1 MVLTNMGIAVAVKTN
16 SGVQYQRKLK
26 DWNCTKRR
34 KSKISK
40 SVEMWFNAIGSTT
53 SHEDAVI
60 TSLHSWY
67 EKAAWPFL
75 TYSLTGRRPYSFPL
89 FLSLFSVFTSLSFPS
104 CLVKITLNSLLSFRG
119 RNYSKTIPACLAYK
133 FCRLQTQLTRSRF
146 STKWSYWLSLKRR
159 PSWKFKYK

>member
-1 MVLTNMGIAVAVKTN
+1 MVLTNQRIAVAGKTN

-40 SVEMWFNAIGSTT
+40 SVEMWFNAFCSTT
-53 SHEDAVI
+53 SHEGAVI
-60 TSLHSWY
+60 TSFHSWY

-89 FLSLFSVFTSLSFPS
+89 FLSRFPFYLAFFSFLLGKNYPEFSSFFPRTKLF
-104 CLVKITLNSLLSFRG
+104 
-119 RNYSKTIPACLAYK
+119 
-133 FCRLQTQLTRSRF
+133 
-146 STKWSYWLSLKRR
+146 
-159 PSWKFKYK
+159 